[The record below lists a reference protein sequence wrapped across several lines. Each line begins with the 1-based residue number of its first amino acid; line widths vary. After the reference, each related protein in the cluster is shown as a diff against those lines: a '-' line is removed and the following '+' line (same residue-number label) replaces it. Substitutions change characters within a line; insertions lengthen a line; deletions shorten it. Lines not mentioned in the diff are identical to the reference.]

1 MCSFV
6 RPERCNN
13 FYKCLPAVAEY
24 RMAAVRHTN
33 PTYILTYMQFDEF
46 YISWYSRAK
55 RFARHYVLTDADA
68 ENMVQDVF
76 LQLYEH
82 WSALDGTMNIT
93 AYLFTSLRNRCLNA
107 LRQQLKEQREHE
119 QYCAEE
125 VLMTQVKYGS
135 LESID
140 ATFRDDTDIVE
151 RIRQAVDALP
161 EQCRRVFIMHKLEGL
176 RNKDVARELGITVN
190 TVEAQM
196 KVAYRKLRIELRDC
210 LPLLLLLV

>member
-93 AYLFTSLRNRCLNA
+93 AYLFTSLRNRCLST
-107 LRQQLKEQREHE
+107 LRRQLKEQREHE
-119 QYCAEE
+119 QYCTEE
-125 VLMTQVKYGS
+125 VLMMQVRYGS
-135 LESID
+135 LESMD
-140 ATFRDDTDIVE
+140 TAFRDETDITSASG
-151 RIRQAVDALP
+151 RPLTPFPSSAGA
-161 EQCRRVFIMHKLEGL
+161 
-176 RNKDVARELGITVN
+176 
-190 TVEAQM
+190 
-196 KVAYRKLRIELRDC
+196 C
-210 LPLLLLLV
+210 LSCTK

>member
-24 RMAAVRHTN
+24 HMAAVRHTN

-82 WSALDGTMNIT
+82 WSALADAMNIT

-119 QYCAEE
+119 QYCTEE
-125 VLMTQVKYGS
+125 VLMMQVRYGS
-135 LESID
+135 LESMD
-140 ATFRDDTDIVE
+140 TAFRDETDITE
-151 RIRQAVDALP
+151 RIRQAVDTLP
-161 EQCRRVFIMHKLEGL
+161 EQCRRVFVMHKLEG
-176 RNKDVARELGITVN
+176 RCNKDVARELGITVN
-190 TVEAQM
+190 TVETQM
-196 KVAYRKLRIELRDC
+196 KIAYRKLRCELRDC

>member
-33 PTYILTYMQFDEF
+33 QTYILTYMQFDEF

-107 LRQQLKEQREHE
+107 LRQQLKEQRERK

-210 LPLLLLLV
+210 LPLLLLLL

>member
-107 LRQQLKEQREHE
+107 LRQQLKEQRERE

-210 LPLLLLLV
+210 LPLLLLLL

>member
-1 MCSFV
+1 MATKRETATV
-6 RPERCNN
+6 WYANPII
-13 FYKCLPAVAEY
+13 CL
-24 RMAAVRHTN
+24 TN
-33 PTYILTYMQFDEF
+33 MQFSEF
-46 YISWYSRAK
+46 YMSWYSRAIG
-55 RFARHYVLTDADA
+55 FARHYVSTDADA

-107 LRQQLKEQREHE
+107 LRQQLKEQRERE

-140 ATFRDDTDIVE
+140 ATFHDDTDIVE

-210 LPLLLLLV
+210 LPLLLLLL

>member
-1 MCSFV
+1 
-6 RPERCNN
+6 
-13 FYKCLPAVAEY
+13 
-24 RMAAVRHTN
+24 
-33 PTYILTYMQFDEF
+33 
-46 YISWYSRAK
+46 
-55 RFARHYVLTDADA
+55 
-68 ENMVQDVF
+68 
-76 LQLYEH
+76 
-82 WSALDGTMNIT
+82 
-93 AYLFTSLRNRCLNA
+93 
-107 LRQQLKEQREHE
+107 
-119 QYCAEE
+119 
-125 VLMTQVKYGS
+125 MTQVKYGS

-176 RNKDVARELGITVN
+176 RNRDVARELGITVN

>member
-1 MCSFV
+1 
-6 RPERCNN
+6 
-13 FYKCLPAVAEY
+13 
-24 RMAAVRHTN
+24 
-33 PTYILTYMQFDEF
+33 MQFSEF
-46 YISWYSRAK
+46 YISWYSRAIG
-55 RFARHYVLTDADA
+55 FARHYVLTDADA

-107 LRQQLKEQREHE
+107 LRQQLKEQRERE

-210 LPLLLLLV
+210 LPLLLLLL

>member
-107 LRQQLKEQREHE
+107 LRQQLKEQRERE